1 METYTSTELRT
12 KAAEILTKVRS
23 GKIIIITHLGFPV
36 AKMTSADL
44 NTLQLTESE

>member
-23 GKIIIITHLGFPV
+23 GTTVIITHLGFPV
-36 AKMTSADL
+36 AEMTEHKMKTADY
-44 NTLQLTESE
+44 TESE